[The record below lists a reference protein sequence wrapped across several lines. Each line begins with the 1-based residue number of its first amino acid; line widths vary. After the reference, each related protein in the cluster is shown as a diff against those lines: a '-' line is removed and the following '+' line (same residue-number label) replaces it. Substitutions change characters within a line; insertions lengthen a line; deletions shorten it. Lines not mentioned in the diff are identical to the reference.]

1 MTKFES
7 SVRQI
12 DAPQQKIYDTLSNLE
27 NLEKIRD
34 RIPED
39 KADDFSFDNDSIAV
53 RVNPVGMV
61 KFKIIEREEPKTIKF
76 EAEGSPVPVNFWIQ
90 ILPVE
95 ETTAKMKLTI
105 KADIP
110 FFMKGMV
117 QKPLEQG
124 IEKIAD
130 ILQMIKYE

>member
-12 DAPQQKIYDTLSNLE
+12 DASQEKVYNMLSNLE
-27 NLEKIRD
+27 NLERIRD

-39 KADDFSFDNDSIAV
+39 KADDIVFDNDSIAV
-53 RVNPVGMV
+53 RVNPVGLV

-95 ETTAKMKLTI
+95 ENTSKIKLTI

-110 FFMKGMV
+110 FFLKGMV

-130 ILQMIKYE
+130 ILQMINYE

>member
-39 KADDFSFDNDSIAV
+39 KADDLSFDNDSISV

>member
-39 KADDFSFDNDSIAV
+39 KADDLSFDNDSIAV

>member
-7 SVRQI
+7 SVRGL
-12 DAPQQKIYDTLSNLE
+12 DASQEKVYNMLSNLE
-27 NLEKIRD
+27 NLERIRD

-39 KADDFSFDNDSIAV
+39 KADDIVFDNDSIAV

-95 ETTAKMKLTI
+95 ENTSKIKLTI

-110 FFMKGMV
+110 FFLKGMV

-130 ILQMIKYE
+130 ILQMINYE

>member
-27 NLEKIRD
+27 NLEKVRD

-39 KADDFSFDNDSIAV
+39 KIDDISFDNDSISV

>member
-7 SVRQI
+7 SVRGI
-12 DAPQQKIYDTLSNLE
+12 DASQEKVYNMLSNLE
-27 NLEKIRD
+27 NLERIRD

-39 KADDFSFDNDSIAV
+39 KADDIVFDNDSIAV

-61 KFKIIEREEPKTIKF
+61 KFKIIEREEPKNIKF

-95 ETTAKMKLTI
+95 ENTSKIKLTI

-110 FFMKGMV
+110 FFLKGMV

-130 ILQMIKYE
+130 ILQMINYE

>member
-7 SVRQI
+7 SVRGI
-12 DAPQQKIYDTLSNLE
+12 DASQEKVNNMLSNLE
-27 NLEKIRD
+27 NLERIRD

-39 KADDFSFDNDSIAV
+39 KADDIVFDNDSIAV

-95 ETTAKMKLTI
+95 ENTSKIKLTI

-110 FFMKGMV
+110 FFLKGMV

-130 ILQMIKYE
+130 ILQMINYE

>member
-12 DAPQQKIYDTLSNLE
+12 DAPQQIIYDTLSNLE
-27 NLEKIRD
+27 NLEKVRD

-39 KADDFSFDNDSIAV
+39 KADDISFDNDSISV

>member
-39 KADDFSFDNDSIAV
+39 KADDISFDNDSISV

>member
-39 KADDFSFDNDSIAV
+39 KADDFSFDNDSISV

-76 EAEGSPVPVNFWIQ
+76 EAEGNPVPVNFWIQ

>member
-12 DAPQQKIYDTLSNLE
+12 DASQEKVYNMLSNLE
-27 NLEKIRD
+27 NLERIRD

-39 KADDFSFDNDSIAV
+39 KADDIVFDNDSIAV

-95 ETTAKMKLTI
+95 ENTSKIKLTI
-105 KADIP
+105 KADTP
-110 FFMKGMV
+110 FFLKGMV

-130 ILQMIKYE
+130 ILQMINYE

>member
-12 DAPQQKIYDTLSNLE
+12 DASQEKVYNMLSNLE
-27 NLEKIRD
+27 NLERIRD

-39 KADDFSFDNDSIAV
+39 KADDIVFDNDSIAV

-95 ETTAKMKLTI
+95 ENTSKIKLTI

-110 FFMKGMV
+110 FFLKGMV

-124 IEKIAD
+124 IEKITD
-130 ILQMIKYE
+130 ILQMINYE

>member
-39 KADDFSFDNDSIAV
+39 KADDLSFDNDSISV

-130 ILQMIKYE
+130 IRQMIKYE

>member
-12 DAPQQKIYDTLSNLE
+12 DASQEKVYNMLSNLE
-27 NLEKIRD
+27 NLERIRD

-39 KADDFSFDNDSIAV
+39 KADDIVFDNDSIAV

-61 KFKIIEREEPKTIKF
+61 KFKIIEREGPKTIKF

-95 ETTAKMKLTI
+95 ENTSKIKLTI

-110 FFMKGMV
+110 FFLKGMV

-124 IEKIAD
+124 IEKIYD
-130 ILQMIKYE
+130 ILQMINYE

>member
-7 SVRQI
+7 SVRGI
-12 DAPQQKIYDTLSNLE
+12 DASQEKVYNMLGNLE
-27 NLEKIRD
+27 NLERIRD

-39 KADDFSFDNDSIAV
+39 KADDIVFDNDSIAV
-53 RVNPVGMV
+53 RVNPVGLV

-95 ETTAKMKLTI
+95 ENTSKIKLTI

-110 FFMKGMV
+110 FFLKGMV

-130 ILQMIKYE
+130 ILQMINYE

>member
-34 RIPED
+34 RITED
-39 KADDFSFDNDSIAV
+39 KADDFSFDNDSISV

>member
-39 KADDFSFDNDSIAV
+39 KIDDICFDNDSISV

>member
-12 DAPQQKIYDTLSNLE
+12 DASQEKVYNMLSNLE
-27 NLEKIRD
+27 NLERIRD

-39 KADDFSFDNDSIAV
+39 KADDIVFDNDSIAV

-95 ETTAKMKLTI
+95 ENTSKIKLTI

-110 FFMKGMV
+110 FFLKGMV

-130 ILQMIKYE
+130 ILQMINYE

>member
-7 SVRQI
+7 SVRGI
-12 DAPQQKIYDTLSNLE
+12 DASQEKVYNMLSNLE
-27 NLEKIRD
+27 NLERIRD

-39 KADDFSFDNDSIAV
+39 KADDIVFDNDSIAV
-53 RVNPVGMV
+53 RVNPVGLV
-61 KFKIIEREEPKTIKF
+61 KFKIIEREEPKTIKC

-95 ETTAKMKLTI
+95 ENTSKIKLTI

-110 FFMKGMV
+110 FFLKGMV

-130 ILQMIKYE
+130 ILQMINYE

>member
-39 KADDFSFDNDSIAV
+39 KIDDISFDNDSISV

>member
-7 SVRQI
+7 SVRGI
-12 DAPQQKIYDTLSNLE
+12 DASQEKVYNMLSNLE
-27 NLEKIRD
+27 NLERIRD

-39 KADDFSFDNDSIAV
+39 KADDIVFDNDSIAV

-95 ETTAKMKLTI
+95 ENTSKIKLTI

-110 FFMKGMV
+110 FFLKGMV

-130 ILQMIKYE
+130 ILQMINYE

>member
-39 KADDFSFDNDSIAV
+39 KADDFSFDNDSISV

-130 ILQMIKYE
+130 ILQMIKYK

>member
-27 NLEKIRD
+27 NLEKVRD

-39 KADDFSFDNDSIAV
+39 KIDDICFDNDSISV

>member
-39 KADDFSFDNDSIAV
+39 KIDDFSFDNDSISV

>member
-1 MTKFES
+1 M
-7 SVRQI
+7 
-12 DAPQQKIYDTLSNLE
+12 
-27 NLEKIRD
+27 
-34 RIPED
+34 
-39 KADDFSFDNDSIAV
+39 
-53 RVNPVGMV
+53 
-61 KFKIIEREEPKTIKF
+61 
-76 EAEGSPVPVNFWIQ
+76 PVNFWIQ

>member
-1 MTKFES
+1 M
-7 SVRQI
+7 
-12 DAPQQKIYDTLSNLE
+12 
-27 NLEKIRD
+27 
-34 RIPED
+34 
-39 KADDFSFDNDSIAV
+39 FDNDSIAV

-95 ETTAKMKLTI
+95 ENTSKIKLTI

-110 FFMKGMV
+110 FFLKGMV

-130 ILQMIKYE
+130 ILQMINYE

>member
-39 KADDFSFDNDSIAV
+39 KIDDICFDNDSISV
-53 RVNPVGMV
+53 RVNTVGMV

>member
-7 SVRQI
+7 SVRGI
-12 DAPQQKIYDTLSNLE
+12 DASQEKVYNMLSNLE
-27 NLEKIRD
+27 NLERIRD

-39 KADDFSFDNDSIAV
+39 KADDIVFDNDSIAV
-53 RVNPVGMV
+53 RVNPVGLV

-95 ETTAKMKLTI
+95 ENTSKIKLTI

-110 FFMKGMV
+110 FFLKGMV

-130 ILQMIKYE
+130 ILQMINYE

>member
-27 NLEKIRD
+27 NLEKVRD

-39 KADDFSFDNDSIAV
+39 NADDISFDNDSISV

>member
-12 DAPQQKIYDTLSNLE
+12 DASQQKVYNTLSNLE

-39 KADDFSFDNDSIAV
+39 KADDIDFDNDSVSV

-61 KFKIIEREEPKTIKF
+61 KFKVVEREEPKTIKF
-76 EAEGSPVPVNFWIQ
+76 EAEGSPVAVNFWIQ
-90 ILPVE
+90 VLPVE
-95 ETTAKMKLTI
+95 ENTSKMKLTI

-110 FFMKGMV
+110 FFMKSMV

-130 ILQMIKYE
+130 ILQMINYE

>member
-7 SVRQI
+7 SVRHI

-27 NLEKIRD
+27 NLENIRD

-39 KADDFSFDNDSIAV
+39 KADDISFDNDSISV

-61 KFKIIEREEPKTIKF
+61 KFRIIEREEPKTIKF

-90 ILPVE
+90 ILPAE

>member
-39 KADDFSFDNDSIAV
+39 KADDFSFDNDSISV

>member
-27 NLEKIRD
+27 NLEKVRD

-39 KADDFSFDNDSIAV
+39 KIDDICFDNDSISV

-117 QKPLEQG
+117 
-124 IEKIAD
+124 
-130 ILQMIKYE
+130 

>member
-39 KADDFSFDNDSIAV
+39 KADDFSFDNDSISV

-76 EAEGSPVPVNFWIQ
+76 EAEGSPVPVNFWIH